1 MMIYTLADIVI
12 NMAWIW
18 LAIIIITALL
28 EAYTFDL
35 ISIWFTFA
43 AVVALIFGLFNV
55 PPVVQMVIFLA
66 VSVALL
72 LVTRPIAIRYFKS
85 NTIQTN
91 VDAIVGKVGVV
102 TKSIL
107 ENDRG
112 EVKVNGAIWTAIS
125 DEVIKI
131 NEKIEVLSVEGVKL
145 VVKKI

>member
-1 MMIYTLADIVI
+1 MIYTLADIVI

-125 DEVIKI
+125 DEVIQI
-131 NEKIEVLSVEGVKL
+131 NEKIEVLAVEGVKL

>member
-125 DEVIKI
+125 DEVIQI
-131 NEKIEVLSVEGVKL
+131 NEKIEVLAVEGVKL